1 MISSLIFISYAL
13 SALASPVMLHDGGA
27 GNGTLSENILVL
39 SKHGPFEII
48 KQNDW
53 LASLEAAGVL
63 LEKPAVDEAYL
74 NATDVPLGPLGPF
87 PTNETLGKRQASC
100 DSTYAIIT
108 DTTQRFVDWDVQMSP
123 VVCAVGDMDINVMKG
138 YMVANS
144 VTVSGGGSPTLIADK
159 LTAQFG
165 VSFSRTW
172 TTQDS
177 ITTKGTVKDGNCGV
191 MITRPLITRGY
202 GRTMQG
208 CPGSYKQIGT
218 WMADEHGEGS
228 YAGIDWV
235 SGAISMCTKK
245 QAAPPLTR
253 CQGAG
258 EFV

>member
-1 MISSLIFISYAL
+1 MFSSMVLISYAL
-13 SALASPVMLHDGGA
+13 SALASPVLLREGGA
-27 GNGTLSENILVL
+27 GNGTLSEDIMVL
-39 SKHGPFEII
+39 NKHGALETI

-53 LASLEAAGVL
+53 LASLKAAGVL
-63 LEKPAVDEAYL
+63 LEKPSVDETYL
-74 NATDVPLGPLGPF
+74 NASSVSVPTF
-87 PTNETLGKRQASC
+87 STNETLSKRQASC
-100 DSTYAIIT
+100 DRTYAIIT

-123 VVCAVGDMDINVMKG
+123 VVCAVGDMDINVMRG
-138 YMVANS
+138 YTVANS
-144 VTVSGGGSPTLIADK
+144 VSVNGGGSATLIANR
-159 LTAQFG
+159 LSAQFG

-191 MITRPLITRGY
+191 MITRPLVTRRY

-218 WMADEHGEGS
+218 WMADAHGEGS

-235 SGAISMCTKK
+235 SGAISMCTKR
-245 QAAPPLTR
+245 QAAPPLSR
-253 CQGAG
+253 CHGAG

>member
-63 LEKPAVDEAYL
+63 LEKPAVDEPYL

-100 DSTYAIIT
+100 DSTYAITT
-108 DTTQRFVDWDVQMSP
+108 DTAQRFVDWDVQMSP

-144 VTVSGGGSPTLIADK
+144 VT
-159 LTAQFG
+159 FG

-177 ITTKGTVKDGNCGV
+177 ITTKGTVKDGNCSV
-191 MITRPLITRGY
+191 MITRPLVTRRY

-208 CPGSYKQIGT
+208 CPRSYKQIGT

-235 SGAISMCTKK
+235 SGAIFMCTKK

>member
-1 MISSLIFISYAL
+1 MVSSLILIAYAL
-13 SALASPVMLHDGGA
+13 SAFASPVILHDGGA
-27 GNGTLSENILVL
+27 DNGTLSEDILVL
-39 SKHGPFEII
+39 NKHGAFEII
-48 KQNDW
+48 EQNDW

-63 LEKPAVDEAYL
+63 LERPTVDEAYL
-74 NATDVPLGPLGPF
+74 NATAVSLGLS
-87 PTNETLGKRQASC
+87 PTNGTLGKRQASC

-191 MITRPLITRGY
+191 MITRPLVTRRY

-208 CPGSYKQIGT
+208 CPGSYKKIGT

>member
-1 MISSLIFISYAL
+1 MISSLILIAYAL
-13 SALASPVMLHDGGA
+13 SALASPVILHDGGVD
-27 GNGTLSENILVL
+27 NGTLSGDILVL
-39 SKHGPFEII
+39 NKHGAFETI

-53 LASLEAAGVL
+53 LASLAAAGVL
-63 LEKPAVDEAYL
+63 LEKPTVDEAYL
-74 NATDVPLGPLGPF
+74 NATAVPLGPF
-87 PTNETLGKRQASC
+87 PINGALGKRQASC

-144 VTVSGGGSPTLIADK
+144 VTVSGGGSPTLIADR

-191 MITRPLITRGY
+191 MITRPLVTRRY

-208 CPGSYKQIGT
+208 CLGSYKKIGT